1 MSTTS
6 IKILTAAYHDY
17 SSIHG
22 NIYQLK
28 LRKISQK
35 DYNKIPE
42 IFNEIQNGFNLHPV
56 KIKSLRLGNYFKS
69 LGFNVKLKGL
79 SFIISL

>member
-1 MSTTS
+1 MSTSS
-6 IKILTAAYHDY
+6 IKILTNAYHDY

-22 NIYQLK
+22 NIHLK
-28 LRKISQK
+28 ARKLSQK

-42 IFNEIQNGFNLHPV
+42 IFNDIQQGFNIKPV

-69 LGFNVKLKGL
+69 LGFNVKPRLFG
-79 SFIISL
+79 FTVSL

>member
-1 MSTTS
+1 MSINK

-17 SSIHG
+17 SNIHG
-22 NIYQLK
+22 NINQLK
-28 LRKISQK
+28 ARKLSLK
-35 DYNKIPE
+35 DYNAIPV

-56 KIKSLRLGNYFKS
+56 KIKSIRLVKYFKS
-69 LGFNVKLKGL
+69 LGFNVKTKGL

>member
-1 MSTTS
+1 MSTTN
-6 IKILTAAYHDY
+6 IQILTNAYRDY

-22 NIYQLK
+22 NIHQLK

-42 IFNEIQNGFNLHPV
+42 IFNEIQNGFSLQPV

-69 LGFNVKLKGL
+69 LGFNVKPRLFG
-79 SFIISL
+79 FTISL

>member
-1 MSTTS
+1 MSTNK
-6 IKILTAAYHDY
+6 IQILTNAYHDY
-17 SSIHG
+17 SKIHG
-22 NIYQLK
+22 NIHQLRVRK
-28 LRKISQK
+28 LSNK

-69 LGFNVKLKGL
+69 LGFNVKPRLFG
-79 SFIISL
+79 FTVSL

>member
-22 NIYQLK
+22 NIHQLK
-28 LRKISQK
+28 LRKLSNK

-42 IFNEIQNGFNLHPV
+42 IFNEIQNGFSLKPV
-56 KIKSLRLGNYFKS
+56 KIKSIKLSNYFKS
-69 LGFNVKLKGL
+69 LGFNVKPRLFG
-79 SFIISL
+79 FTVSL